1 MPRFFAYTESRPDEN
16 PTAMKHQLITT
27 LLILLL
33 ANNVAAKAES
43 TPGMTLEVDSSPTK
57 QPVSKVPVQPR
68 GEMLYSNHCLSCHE
82 SIVHVRE
89 KRNAKNLDAIRDAV
103 TRWSQELELKWSSRE
118 IEDVVLY
125 LNLRYYQ
132 YSE

>member
-1 MPRFFAYTESRPDEN
+1 MD
-16 PTAMKHQLITT
+16 MKQQLITT

-43 TPGMTLEVDSSPTK
+43 STAPGAALEPETPQTE
-57 QPVSKVPVQPR
+57 QPVSRVPLQPR
-68 GEMLYSNHCLSCHE
+68 GEMLYTNHCLSCHE
-82 SIVHVRE
+82 SVVHVRE
-89 KRNAKNLDAIRDAV
+89 KRSVKNLDELRSAV

-125 LNLRYYQ
+125 LNLRYYN

>member
-1 MPRFFAYTESRPDEN
+1 MRQ
-16 PTAMKHQLITT
+16 QLIPI

-43 TPGMTLEVDSSPTK
+43 SPAPGTAFEAESPQAK
-57 QPVSKVPVQPR
+57 HPVSKVPVQPR
-68 GEMLYSNHCLSCHE
+68 GEMLYTNHCLSCHE

-89 KRNAKNLDAIRDAV
+89 KRSAKNLAAIRSAV
-103 TRWSQELELKWSSRE
+103 TRWSQELKLKWSSHE
-118 IEDVVLY
+118 VEEVVLY
-125 LNLRYYQ
+125 LNLRYYH

>member
-1 MPRFFAYTESRPDEN
+1 
-16 PTAMKHQLITT
+16 MKPQLITT

-43 TPGMTLEVDSSPTK
+43 PPALDLAIEPESPQAK
-57 QPVSKVPVQPR
+57 QPVGRVPLQPR
-68 GEMLYSNHCLSCHE
+68 GEMLYSNHCLDCHE
-82 SIVHVRE
+82 SIVHIRE
-89 KRNAKNLDAIRDAV
+89 KRSAKNLDALRSAV
-103 TRWSQELELKWSSRE
+103 TRWSQQLELKWSSRE

-125 LNLRYYQ
+125 LNLRYYH